1 MAIIEKHAPGSF
13 CWLELATS
21 DQNAAKTFYTTLFG
35 WKLNEFPMGPGETY
49 TIFRLEDRD
58 AAAAYTMRKEQRDM
72 GVPPNW
78 MLYIR
83 VENAD
88 ASAARA
94 AELGGKVLAPPFDV
108 MDVGRMAV
116 IQDPTGAVFAA
127 WQPKEHAGIGIA
139 GVPGTM
145 CWADLSTPDVAAAK
159 AFYEGLFGWKIAAG
173 EHDTSGYLHIQNG
186 EAMIGGVPPS
196 QHRNPKAPPHWLV
209 YFQVADVDA
218 TAAKAQEL
226 GAKIWL
232 QPTSMENVG
241 RMAVMAD
248 PQGAALAIFKS
259 ARG

>member
-35 WKLNEFPMGPGETY
+35 WKVTEFPMGPGEIY

-78 MLYIR
+78 MVYIQ
-83 VENAD
+83 VESAD

-116 IQDPTGAVFAA
+116 IQDPTGAVFAT
-127 WQPKEHAGIGIA
+127 WQPKANAGTGIA

-186 EAMIGGVPPS
+186 EAMIGGIPPA

-218 TAAKAQEL
+218 TAAKAKEL

>member
-1 MAIIEKHAPGSF
+1 MGIIEKHAPGSF

-49 TIFRLEDRD
+49 TIFRLQDRD